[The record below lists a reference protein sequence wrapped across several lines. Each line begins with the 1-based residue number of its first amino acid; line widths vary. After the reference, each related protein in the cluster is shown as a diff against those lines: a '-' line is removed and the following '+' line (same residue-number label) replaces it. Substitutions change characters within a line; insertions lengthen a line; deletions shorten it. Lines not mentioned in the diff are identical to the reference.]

1 MPTPG
6 EQNLPTLLST
16 MEPTLDPKTYVF
28 ITTTQ
33 PLHTLP
39 LSTLQPTLLAHE
51 AEGIT
56 IVTTA
61 DLATSHGLEG
71 VFPCKRI
78 SLTVHSSLE
87 AVGLIAAITDRLKG
101 QGISTNVVSG
111 YYHDH
116 VYVPVERAEDAMRV
130 LGELIEEMRGEISCL
145 VGALRDLG
153 LKNDILLS
161 NCCESD
167 PIFHAIGSLDWAWNF
182 QAHSEPGGAG
192 LFLSNLVAVRKD
204 SSSCLMTAVSFLKE
218 LIKNWPGSLH
228 RKVNLRYSSPMIH
241 IHRSSRKTSNT
252 NNRRHDRH
260 RETHPLTGPTTTGAE
275 IRMILFY
282 LPRPETPER

>member
-1 MPTPG
+1 MPTLG

-51 AEGIT
+51 VEGTT

-61 DLATSHGLEG
+61 DLAAAHGLEG
-71 VFPCKRI
+71 VFPCRRI

-116 VYVPVERAEDAMRV
+116 VYVPVERAENAMRV
-130 LGELIEEMRGEISCL
+130 LGELIEEARG
-145 VGALRDLG
+145 
-153 LKNDILLS
+153 
-161 NCCESD
+161 
-167 PIFHAIGSLDWAWNF
+167 
-182 QAHSEPGGAG
+182 
-192 LFLSNLVAVRKD
+192 
-204 SSSCLMTAVSFLKE
+204 
-218 LIKNWPGSLH
+218 
-228 RKVNLRYSSPMIH
+228 
-241 IHRSSRKTSNT
+241 
-252 NNRRHDRH
+252 
-260 RETHPLTGPTTTGAE
+260 
-275 IRMILFY
+275 
-282 LPRPETPER
+282 